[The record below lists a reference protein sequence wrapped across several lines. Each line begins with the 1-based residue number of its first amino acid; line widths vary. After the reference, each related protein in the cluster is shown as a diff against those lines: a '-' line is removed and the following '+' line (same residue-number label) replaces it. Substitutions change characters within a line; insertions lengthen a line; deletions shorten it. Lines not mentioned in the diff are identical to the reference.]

1 MSKLKHWLQTMISL
15 KIPAA
20 DKPEHCLFEH
30 GLYPLHRQRPIQAQR
45 DETAH
50 IKTSKVSSIA
60 MLDMY
65 QKNQFYMI
73 FNIFKCL

>member
-1 MSKLKHWLQTMISL
+1 MMSL

-30 GLYPLHRQRPIQAQR
+30 GLYPLHCQRSVQAQR

-73 FNIFKCL
+73 FNILNVFKCLSFIF

>member
-1 MSKLKHWLQTMISL
+1 MMSL

-30 GLYPLHRQRPIQAQR
+30 SLYSLHRQRPVQAQR

-50 IKTSKVSSIA
+50 IKTSKVESTPKS
-60 MLDMY
+60 
-65 QKNQFYMI
+65 QNREKNINFI
-73 FNIFKCL
+73 KNLIL